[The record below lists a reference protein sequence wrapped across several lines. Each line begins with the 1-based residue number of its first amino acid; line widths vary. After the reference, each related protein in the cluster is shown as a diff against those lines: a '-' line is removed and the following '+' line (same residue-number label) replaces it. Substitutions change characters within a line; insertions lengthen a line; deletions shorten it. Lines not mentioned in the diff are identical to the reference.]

1 MQRFDITRMCSERGL
16 RETPYLEFLRV
27 PAMSAGLYRLPV
39 GALDR
44 QQPHYEDEVYYILKG
59 RGMIQV
65 GDESQPGD
73 FGPRAG
79 GCLSSLLCHLR
90 GSDGAGALRTAGSL
104 IIPGFGDSAAR
115 PPLAR
120 HPSQRGR

>member
-1 MQRFDITRMCSERGL
+1 MQHFDLTRMCSERGL

-44 QQPHYEDEVYYILKG
+44 QQPHEEDEVYYILKG

-65 GDESQPGD
+65 GDESQSVESGIMVYVPAHTLHRFYAISED
-73 FGPRAG
+73 LTILVLFAPAEYTQ
-79 GCLSSLLCHLR
+79 SS
-90 GSDGAGALRTAGSL
+90 A
-104 IIPGFGDSAAR
+104 
-115 PPLAR
+115 
-120 HPSQRGR
+120 